1 MKALLVS
8 PPVRERLGEV
18 GSEALV
24 NMFAIAHENAIESFE
39 LRLRE
44 ESTKI
49 RAEMKTGFAELKV
62 DILKWSFLFWLGQF
76 AAIAALLTTLR

>member
-1 MKALLVS
+1 MKALLV
-8 PPVRERLGEV
+8 PPKIHERLGEM
-18 GSEALV
+18 GAEGLL
-24 NMFAIAHENAIESFE
+24 NMFAIAHEHAVDSFE
-39 LRLRE
+39 QRLRD

-49 RAEMKTGFAELKV
+49 RAEMKVGFADLKL